1 MIKYLE
7 KEEDFKAIIKDGK
20 WIVDFYAEWCGPCKV
35 IEPIIDELESQV
47 EGLEVVKID
56 TDRFLSIAREQHVIT
71 VPNLKIFSNGKL
83 VKETT
88 GIKTKE
94 ELINFVSE

>member
-1 MIKYLE
+1 MVVLKNKFDFEELIKGDKVL
-7 KEEDFKAIIKDGK
+7 
-20 WIVDFYAEWCGPCKV
+20 VDFCAEWCGPCKA

>member
-1 MIKYLE
+1 MVVLKNKFDFEELIKGDKVL
-7 KEEDFKAIIKDGK
+7 
-20 WIVDFYAEWCGPCKV
+20 VDFYAEWCGSCKAF
-35 IEPIIDELESQV
+35 EPIIDELESQV

>member
-1 MIKYLE
+1 MVVLKNKFDFEELIKGE
-7 KEEDFKAIIKDGK
+7 KVL
-20 WIVDFYAEWCGPCKV
+20 VDFYAEWCGPCKA

>member
-1 MIKYLE
+1 MVVLKNKFDFEELIKGDKVL
-7 KEEDFKAIIKDGK
+7 
-20 WIVDFYAEWCGPCKV
+20 VDFFAEWFGPCKA
-35 IEPIIDELESQV
+35 IEPIIEELESQV

>member
-1 MIKYLE
+1 MVVLKNKFDFEELIKGDKVL
-7 KEEDFKAIIKDGK
+7 
-20 WIVDFYAEWCGPCKV
+20 VDFYAEWCGPCKA

>member
-1 MIKYLE
+1 MVVLKNKFDFEELIKGE
-7 KEEDFKAIIKDGK
+7 KVL
-20 WIVDFYAEWCGPCKV
+20 VDFYADWCGPCKA

>member
-1 MIKYLE
+1 MVVLKNKFDFEELIKGDKVL
-7 KEEDFKAIIKDGK
+7 
-20 WIVDFYAEWCGPCKV
+20 VDFYAEWCGPCKA

-71 VPNLKIFSNGKL
+71 VPDLKLFSNGKL

>member
-1 MIKYLE
+1 MVVLKNKFDFEELIKGDKVL
-7 KEEDFKAIIKDGK
+7 
-20 WIVDFYAEWCGPCKV
+20 VDFYAEWCGTCKAV
-35 IEPIIDELESQV
+35 EPIIDELESQV

>member
-1 MIKYLE
+1 MVVLKNKFDFEELIKGDKVL
-7 KEEDFKAIIKDGK
+7 
-20 WIVDFYAEWCGPCKV
+20 VDFYAEWCGPCKA

-94 ELINFVSE
+94 ELIKFVSE

>member
-1 MIKYLE
+1 MVTEIIESEFNEKIKE
-7 KEEDFKAIIKDGK
+7 GK
-20 WIVDFYAEWCGPCKV
+20 VLVDFYAEWCGPCKA

>member
-1 MIKYLE
+1 MVVLKNKFDFEELIKGDKVL
-7 KEEDFKAIIKDGK
+7 
-20 WIVDFYAEWCGPCKV
+20 VDFYADWCGPCKA